1 MARQPLAEMLPA
13 RPCRSTAQG
22 PATAWPRLSC
32 VAPSS
37 GTKSSTPGA
46 AAPRTSWTPRGAWCC
61 LRPRWATS
69 ATMCAW

>member
-1 MARQPLAEMLPA
+1 VARQPLAEMLPA